1 MEDLAIEMDCIREEL
16 CDLLSRYE
24 EADAVEQRAIAERCE
39 QLGGQVQDLVGM
51 LKFSL
56 LELRREAH
64 EAGGEMIDQLDQV
77 EEVTDLGLRT
87 IHAAGLEVARAIRF
101 LREVWDESPPT
112 DEFA

>member
-24 EADAVEQRAIAERCE
+24 VADESEQQVIAERCE

-64 EAGGEMIDQLDQV
+64 DAGGEMDEHLDQV

-87 IHAAGLEVARAIRF
+87 IHAAGQEVARAIRF
-101 LREVWDESPPT
+101 LREVWDSPPL
-112 DEFA
+112 DDPP